1 MNTCSLKPV
10 FNLLIVQIFEMG
22 DKMKPGIGFFD
33 IHGSAEGLP
42 DQMDDFV
49 AAQFI
54 SADGAVEVPLE
65 QTGLNKAS
73 QCKLVPALRQ
83 CRKGSPAFGDSVLK
97 DAEAKSGS

>member
-22 DKMKPGIGFFD
+22 DKMKPGIGFFN

-49 AAQFI
+49 AA
-54 SADGAVEVPLE
+54 
-65 QTGLNKAS
+65 
-73 QCKLVPALRQ
+73 
-83 CRKGSPAFGDSVLK
+83 
-97 DAEAKSGS
+97 